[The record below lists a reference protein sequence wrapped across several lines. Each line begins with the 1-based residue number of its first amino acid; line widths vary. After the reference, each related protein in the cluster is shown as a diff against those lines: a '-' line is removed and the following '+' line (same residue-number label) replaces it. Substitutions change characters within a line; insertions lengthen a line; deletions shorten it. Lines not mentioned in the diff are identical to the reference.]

1 MALIKCFE
9 CGHMISDKATKC
21 PKCGADQTPHADSYP
36 TPIEEDKKSGRTLL
50 YIIVAVAIMT
60 ACVASFFIF
69 HGKSNSPLP
78 VNVDSLAS
86 DSDAI
91 LLPDT
96 TDSVVVVKNPNDTI
110 SAEEYDRQVM
120 LSWMEGRWIESD
132 KTEGPREE
140 IAIKRNRIY
149 IGDFSETD
157 PPSYEYVIESGSGWR
172 YEYNDGKERADKALV
187 IYDENIPD
195 YPVNFYPIDTK
206 RRVIVSSRN
215 MLEMIKLE

>member
-1 MALIKCFE
+1 MALIKCAN

-21 PKCGADQTPHADSYP
+21 PKCGADQTLHADSHP
-36 TPIEEDKKSGRTLL
+36 IPIEEEKKSSCTLV
-50 YIIVAVAIMT
+50 YIIIAVAVIA

-86 DSDAI
+86 GSDAI

-96 TDSVVVVKNPNDTI
+96 TDSVVVAENPNDTI
-110 SAEEYDRQVM
+110 SAEEYERQIM
-120 LSWMEGRWIESD
+120 LSWLEGRWIESD

-140 IAIKRNRIY
+140 IAIKGNRIY

-157 PPSYEYVIESGSGWR
+157 PPSYEYVIESSHEWD
-172 YEYNDGKERADKALV
+172 YNEEKEHADKALV
-187 IYDENIPD
+187 IYDENIPN
-195 YPVNFYPIDTK
+195 YPVDFYPIDTK
-206 RRVIVSSRN
+206 RHVIVSSRN
-215 MLEMIKLE
+215 MWEMIKLQ